1 MLTEKI
7 QYEVLKDEF
16 HGLVVLLKKENY
28 KLYISN
34 NLLLENNL
42 VHWQF
47 DIADYYKNFIDQNIE
62 SFVEDTE
69 KGNCRNIYDG
79 FSIGG

>member
-7 QYEVLKDEF
+7 EYEVLKAEF
-16 HGLVVLLKKENY
+16 HGLLVFVKKKNY

-42 VHWQF
+42 DYWQF
-47 DIADYYKNFIDQNIE
+47 DVTDYYKDFIEKNIE
-62 SFVEDTE
+62 TFVEDIE
-69 KGNCRNIYDG
+69 KGNCLNIYDG